1 MRLHGEVRDYWPAQ
15 RICDS
20 VHEVRMRR
28 EAIAGKICGRLDKG
42 RPLRRAVQLMSPPQ
56 PLELQWDTDCKS
68 PP

>member
-1 MRLHGEVRDYWPAQ
+1 
-15 RICDS
+15 
-20 VHEVRMRR
+20 MRR